1 MTLLHLKKHLFSSDF
16 LDRLNRM
23 VVEGFVRLV
32 QDLVHNPAEN
42 KKRRDELSHNVFLML
57 QETNKFR
64 EHQSREVLIEI
75 LEKQLEERQQLIQDL
90 EKDIASA
97 DKFLR
102 DIPQAMDE
110 G

>member
-1 MTLLHLKKHLFSSDF
+1 
-16 LDRLNRM
+16 M

-42 KKRRDELSHNVFLML
+42 KKRRDELSHNIFLML

-75 LEKQLEERQQLIQDL
+75 LEKQLEAREKMVREL
-90 EKDIASA
+90 EKDIACV
-97 DKFLR
+97 DVLMGNV
-102 DIPQAMDE
+102 PQAMDE
-110 G
+110 S